1 LLNKPRKGLKMRM
14 TDSQLGQEIAGLIDH
29 DVASVGL
36 DTPPTQELPIELAQG
51 APSGLSRARRRYG
64 ALAAA
69 VRSHERSSSHP
80 AVPKRPADHALYVAL
95 GEIEASAA
103 ARGGQLR

>member
-1 LLNKPRKGLKMRM
+1 LLNKLRKELKMRM
-14 TDSQLGQEIAGLIDH
+14 TDSRLDQEIAGPIDH
-29 DVASVGL
+29 GVASVGL
-36 DTPPTQELPIELAQG
+36 DTPPTQELPVELAE

-80 AVPKRPADHALYVAL
+80 AVPKRPADHALYVVL
-95 GEIEASAA
+95 SEIEASAA